1 MVVVI
6 FDPGVDAVVKTVIVV
21 VVGAVVE
28 VEVVVSD
35 VVVPMNLIFELK

>member
-1 MVVVI
+1 VVVVI
-6 FDPGVDAVVKTVIVV
+6 FVSEVDAVVIVVIVAV
-21 VVGAVVE
+21 VVAVVE